1 MPELNWLAAAFPN
14 FVRYVVVGF
23 ALAGLFLWVYALI
36 TPWREFT
43 LIRAGNSSAAI
54 ALVGALLGFCL
65 PLANTIAHSVSLAD
79 VVLWSLVALVVQVL
93 VHIVM
98 RLLLPGLKNAVEAN
112 ETAAGMTAGGFAA
125 CFGLINA
132 ACLTT

>member
-1 MPELNWLAAAFPN
+1 MPEIDWLVAAFPN

-23 ALAGLFLWVYALI
+23 ALAALFLWIYVLV
-36 TPWREFT
+36 TPWPEFA
-43 LIRAGNSSAAI
+43 LIRAGNAAAAT

-65 PLANTIAHSVSLAD
+65 PLANTIAHSVSLTD
-79 VVLWSLVALVVQVL
+79 VVLWSLVALAVQVL
-93 VHIVM
+93 VHVGM
-98 RLLLPGLKNAVEAN
+98 RLMLPHLKQAIEADRPAAGI
-112 ETAAGMTAGGFAA
+112 TAAGFSV

>member
-1 MPELNWLAAAFPN
+1 M
-14 FVRYVVVGF
+14 RYVVVGF

-79 VVLWSLVALVVQVL
+79 VVLWSGDPFSVYTKAERVYNEGRLVFDRNDPAHQLQTDFNL
-93 VHIVM
+93 GITA
-98 RLLLPGLKNAVEAN
+98 PG
-112 ETAAGMTAGGFAA
+112 
-125 CFGLINA
+125 IDP
-132 ACLTT
+132 

>member
-1 MPELNWLAAAFPN
+1 MPELDWLATAFPN

-23 ALAGLFLWVYALI
+23 GLAGLFLAVYVMI
-36 TPWREFT
+36 TPWREFA
-43 LIRAGNSSAAI
+43 LIRAGNAAAAL

-65 PLANTIAHSVSLAD
+65 PLANTIAHSVSLTD
-79 VVLWSLVALVVQVL
+79 VVLWSLVALAVQVA
-93 VHIVM
+93 VHVVM
-98 RLLLPGLKNAVEAN
+98 RLLLPDLRQAIEADRLS
-112 ETAAGMTAGGFAA
+112 AGIVAGGFAT